1 MSTVS
6 MGAYALGGQWG
17 DVDEAQS
24 TATVHAACDAG
35 INLFDV
41 ADGYEPLV
49 AEERLGKALKEW
61 RHGVLIS
68 TKVGRFL
75 NRQGHGSRYTYPTT
89 HHQLGTCGALSS
101 SDRLH

>member
-1 MSTVS
+1 MEYRSLGKTGFKVSTVS

-24 TATVHAACDAG
+24 TATVHATCDAG

-75 NRQGHGSRYTYPTT
+75 VTLLQ
-89 HHQLGTCGALSS
+89 
-101 SDRLH
+101 